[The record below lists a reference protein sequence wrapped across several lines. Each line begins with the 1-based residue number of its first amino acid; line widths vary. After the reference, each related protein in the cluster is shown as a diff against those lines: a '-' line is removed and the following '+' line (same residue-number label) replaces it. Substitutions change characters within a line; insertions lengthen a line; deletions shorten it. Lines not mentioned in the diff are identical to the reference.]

1 MDQIEIAR
9 RGRDPVLREYNAMM
23 KQIQRGD
30 PMHPREVEDMI
41 NDLVAEGYNTQAAAL
56 ARANVNW
63 DQ

>member
-23 KQIQRGD
+23 KQIERGD
-30 PMHPREVEDMI
+30 PMHPREVQDMI
-41 NDLVAEGYNTQAAAL
+41 NDLVSEGYNTQAAAL
-56 ARANVNW
+56 ARAEVNW